1 VLRFQPAARAWENML
16 LAMCGARF
24 IGYGIGM
31 FAAARAPRRHRIWID
46 TMIAI
51 QAVDLITQ
59 AVYAATG
66 LVEIR
71 QVVPIVA
78 LPLLWVVLLSWTPP
92 RLSPCPRS
100 DSNRLLADF
109 KNGRR
114 FLSVRGRAL
123 RARWARYP
131 ARTPDATE
139 PHSNRCRTAA
149 VCGPDRN
156 RRRSWYL
163 SCPTGTPT
171 RRFPMPIRA

>member
-1 VLRFQPAARAWENML
+1 VLHFQPAAPAWENML

-51 QAVDLITQ
+51 QAVDLISQ

-71 QVVPIVA
+71 QVVPMVA
-78 LPLLWVVLLSWTPP
+78 LPLLWVVLLSWTRP

-100 DSNRLLADF
+100 DSNRLFADF

-114 FLSVRGRAL
+114 SYPGEAVRSGPDGHGTPPV
-123 RARWARYP
+123 P
-131 ARTPDATE
+131 ATRPNPT
-139 PHSNRCRTAA
+139 RTAA
-149 VCGPDRN
+149 VPQPCADR
-156 RRRSWYL
+156 
-163 SCPTGTPT
+163 TETAGAVG
-171 RRFPMPIRA
+171 I